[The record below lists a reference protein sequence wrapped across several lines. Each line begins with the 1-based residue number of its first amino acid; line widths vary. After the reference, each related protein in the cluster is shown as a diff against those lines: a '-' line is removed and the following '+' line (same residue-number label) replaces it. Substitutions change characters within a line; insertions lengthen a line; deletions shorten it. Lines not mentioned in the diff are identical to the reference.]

1 MSLQCKVQVILN
13 NLTQQK
19 VDSIRKALEP
29 DNIDFPENLSL
40 QIENVDNSLV
50 FTFQGKGNIRTLI
63 STIDEVLEQTQ
74 VVLRVTAD
82 A

>member
-1 MSLQCKVQVILN
+1 MSLECKVQIFLN
-13 NLTQQK
+13 NLTPQK
-19 VDSIRKALEP
+19 VDTIRKALEP

-50 FTFQGKGNIRTLI
+50 FTFQGKGNIRNLI

-74 VVLRVTAD
+74 VVLRVTS
-82 A
+82 

>member
-1 MSLQCKVQVILN
+1 MSLQCKVQVFLN
-13 NLTQQK
+13 NLTPQK
-19 VDSIRKALEP
+19 IDAIRKALEP
-29 DNIDFPENLSL
+29 DNVNFPENLSF

-74 VVLRVTAD
+74 VVLRVTG
-82 A
+82 